1 MPIQL
6 VPRSDMAVEVVLVF
20 VVDVILEE
28 VVELEVVS
36 LANPLIVAIVIIM

>member
-36 LANPLIVAIVIIM
+36 LANPLIVATVIIM

>member
-1 MPIQL
+1 
-6 VPRSDMAVEVVLVF
+6 MAVEVVLVF

-36 LANPLIVAIVIIM
+36 LANPLIVATVIIM